1 MTLRD
6 LLRDLQAQ
14 DEKAL
19 DLHVLITP
27 PAPSGGYAGIDRIS
41 NLYPGNVVLH
51 MMDASLK
58 QTKTGKQFDEILKR
72 K

>member
-6 LLRDLQAQ
+6 LLKNLQAQ

-19 DLHVLITP
+19 DQHVLVSP
-27 PAPSGGYAGIDRIS
+27 PAPSGGYAGIDRVS

-51 MMDASLK
+51 MMDAEINRE
-58 QTKTGKQFDEILKR
+58 GERFDCGCTA
-72 K
+72 

>member
-6 LLRDLQAQ
+6 LLKHLQAQ
-14 DEKAL
+14 PEKAL
-19 DLHVLITP
+19 DLHVFAS
-27 PAPSGGYAGIDRIS
+27 PAPPSGGYDGIDHIS

-51 MMDASLK
+51 LMDAPK
-58 QTKTGKQFDEILKR
+58 QTEIGKQFENILKR